1 MMRGLLKDIKKKL
14 YTWSSVSRFGIL
26 QQNFDYL
33 NFLQVSVLRIQV
45 WTILDR
51 VIRKN
56 RKSPEQGGILITHEC
71 LLFEY
76 YLDQHS
82 VSFYQSKEKENFFQR
97 SLALS
102 CQMRT
107 GEGSKA

>member
-1 MMRGLLKDIKKKL
+1 MKSRLKRPEGPWL
-14 YTWSSVSRFGIL
+14 E
-26 QQNFDYL
+26 
-33 NFLQVSVLRIQV
+33 V
-45 WTILDR
+45 WTILDA

-56 RKSPEQGGILITHEC
+56 SKSPEQGGILITHEC

-82 VSFYQSKEKENFFQR
+82 VSFYQSKEKEFFQR